1 MGNISSYQKCTFEDI
16 QTNMTSSSVCM
27 INVLHEDEQNCLIQ
41 GTVGAL
47 KEVETIN
54 SILRQDKTRHI
65 IVYGKNYLDLTVY
78 KKYKQL
84 RNLGF
89 KNVSIYIGACLSGFV
104 CKKYMAIHY
113 FPQQAWKEIFLGSKH
128 NLPILI

>member
-41 GTVGAL
+41 GTVGAS

-65 IVYGKNYLDLTVY
+65 IVYGKNYLDFTVY

-89 KNVSIYIGACLSGFV
+89 KNVSIYIGGMFEWLCLQEIYGNSL
-104 CKKYMAIHY
+104 
-113 FPQQAWKEIFLGSKH
+113 FPTTSMERD
-128 NLPILI
+128 ILRFKT